1 MKKLL
6 AVLALGIAVMATVGL
21 STRVDA
27 RPGSTADEGPTDA
40 QIDAVLD
47 SQAHEV
53 MAKLLEAQRSANRLT
68 MLPR

>member
-53 MAKLLEAQRSANRLT
+53 MAKLLEAQRNADRMT

>member
-6 AVLALGIAVMATVGL
+6 AVLGLGIAVMATVGL

-53 MAKLLEAQRSANRLT
+53 MAKLLEAQRNANRMT

>member
-6 AVLALGIAVMATVGL
+6 AVLGLGIAVMATVGL

-27 RPGSTADEGPTDA
+27 RPGSRADEGPTDA

-47 SQAHEV
+47 AQAHEV
-53 MAKLLEAQRSANRLT
+53 MARLLEAQRNANRMT

>member
-53 MAKLLEAQRSANRLT
+53 MAKLLEAQRNANRTT

>member
-53 MAKLLEAQRSANRLT
+53 MAKLLEAQRNANRMT

>member
-6 AVLALGIAVMATVGL
+6 AVLALGIVVMATVGL

-53 MAKLLEAQRSANRLT
+53 MAKLLEAQRSANRMT

>member
-1 MKKLL
+1 MKKLM

-27 RPGSTADEGPTDA
+27 RPGSMADEGPTDA

-47 SQAHEV
+47 AQAHEV
-53 MAKLLEAQRSANRLT
+53 MARLLEAQRNAHGMT
-68 MLPR
+68 KLPR

>member
-21 STRVDA
+21 SSRVDA
-27 RPGSTADEGPTDA
+27 RPGSTVDEGPTDA

-47 SQAHEV
+47 SRAHEV
-53 MAKLLEAQRSANRLT
+53 MAKLLEAQRNANRMT
-68 MLPR
+68 QLPR

>member
-6 AVLALGIAVMATVGL
+6 AVLALGIAVMTTVGL

-27 RPGSTADEGPTDA
+27 RPGSTVDEGPTDA

-53 MAKLLEAQRSANRLT
+53 MAKLLEAQRNAHRMT
-68 MLPR
+68 KLPR

>member
-21 STRVDA
+21 STPVDA

-40 QIDAVLD
+40 QLDAVLD
-47 SQAHEV
+47 AQAHEV
-53 MAKLLEAQRSANRLT
+53 MARLLEAQRNAHRMT

>member
-47 SQAHEV
+47 SQAHEI
-53 MAKLLEAQRSANRLT
+53 MAKLLEAQRSANRMT

>member
-53 MAKLLEAQRSANRLT
+53 MAKLLEAQRNADRMT
-68 MLPR
+68 VLPR